1 MEMVQ
6 PGGTPDRALSRP
18 GITTLAL
25 EKGLF
30 LLSCGCDKNVVRFIA
45 PLTVS
50 KEEIDFALGVLR
62 EAFAA
67 AVNA

>member
-1 MEMVQ
+1 MVQ
-6 PGGTPDRALSRP
+6 PDGTPDRALTAR
-18 GITTLAL
+18 ITTLAL